1 MSLTRINTEAELV
14 QRQKSRMEAV
24 SMAVTFV
31 GTNADLN
38 SPMGF
43 AVRKMGGTVASFSS
57 VADADLTFLD
67 EEDIDQFLDIAEYRL
82 MLNIKGRWGMVDTK
96 IGPRSESLSQF
107 AEDLERDITRKL
119 ADLQSM
125 YGFGGGSLEAGVVD
139 YDFAETDEE

>member
-1 MSLTRINTEAELV
+1 MSLTRANTEAELV

-31 GTNADLN
+31 GSNADLN
-38 SPMGF
+38 SPIGF

-57 VADADLTFLD
+57 VADADLTFLA
-67 EEDIDQFLDIAEYRL
+67 EDDFDKFLDIAEYRL
-82 MLNIKGRWGMVDTK
+82 MQNIKGRWGMVDTK

-107 AEDLERDITRKL
+107 SEDLERDLTRKL
-119 ADLQSM
+119 SDLQSI

-139 YDFAETDEE
+139 YDFAETDED

>member
-1 MSLTRINTEAELV
+1 MV
-14 QRQKSRMEAV
+14 
-24 SMAVTFV
+24 VTV
-31 GTNADLN
+31 IGSNADLN

-67 EEDIDQFLDIAEYRL
+67 EEDFDQFLDVAEYRL

-96 IGPRSESLSQF
+96 IGPRSENLSQF
-107 AEDLERDITRKL
+107 AEDLERDIARKL
-119 ADLQSM
+119 SDLQSM